1 MATIRNRIR
10 RDGTASFQVRW
21 LQGGRGGSWES
32 ERFGELTAQQW
43 PYGWV
48 PGQGFV
54 EPEQDPDDV
63 PLVEWSRHYVE
74 RLTGIDKRTRDDY
87 LCEVDRHVSLFVHTT
102 RAGLVM
108 PATIGNI
115 TADDAQ
121 DWIRRPA
128 APKSIANRH
137 GLLWCVVQA
146 AIEPLLIGA
155 TRFYEDAMRSRV
167 R

>member
-1 MATIRNRIR
+1 MATTRNRIR
-10 RDGTASFQVRW
+10 KDGTASFQVRW

-32 ERFGELTAQQW
+32 ERFGELAEAEAFKKLVDAHGQQW

-54 EPEQDPDDV
+54 EPEHDPDDV
-63 PLVEWSRHYVE
+63 LLVEWSRRYVE

-87 LCEVDRHVSLFVHTT
+87 LREVDRHVSLFVHTT

-115 TADDAQ
+115 TADDVQ
-121 DWIRRPA
+121 DWIRLQEA
-128 APKSIANRH
+128 
-137 GLLWCVVQA
+137 G
-146 AIEPLLIGA
+146 
-155 TRFYEDAMRSRV
+155 
-167 R
+167 